1 VSATEKRIKAAAIR
15 LFAERDKPDLT
26 MSELASEAQVARGTL
41 YQKVDSIE
49 QLFTTVVENM
59 THELHATIGA
69 VVAGTGNTDP
79 AARLATGLRLF
90 VRLSHED
97 PAIGRFLVRY
107 ALTDEHL
114 RTLLSGPPMKDLAE
128 GIASGRYDITEAKVL
143 SVAGFISGTTV
154 SAMWMVLDGHQGWR
168 EAGSTAAELILR
180 ALGIAPDEAQRL
192 AAMDLPAPSEG

>member
-1 VSATEKRIKAAAIR
+1 VSATEKRITAAAIR

-26 MSELASEAQVARGTL
+26 MSELASEAQVARGAL
-41 YQKVDSIE
+41 YQTVDSIDHMY
-49 QLFTTVVENM
+49 TTVVEN
-59 THELHATIGA
+59 TTRELHAKIGA
-69 VVAGTGNTDP
+69 IVAGTADTDP

-128 GIASGRYDITEAKVL
+128 GIASGRYDITETKKKLGTAHFAL
-143 SVAGFISGTTV
+143 GDNAGGYGGV
-154 SAMWMVLDGHQGWR
+154 VECPLHLDGMVFDVTITIDGEDAVRDGQIV
-168 EAGSTAAELILR
+168 L
-180 ALGIAPDEAQRL
+180 
-192 AAMDLPAPSEG
+192 